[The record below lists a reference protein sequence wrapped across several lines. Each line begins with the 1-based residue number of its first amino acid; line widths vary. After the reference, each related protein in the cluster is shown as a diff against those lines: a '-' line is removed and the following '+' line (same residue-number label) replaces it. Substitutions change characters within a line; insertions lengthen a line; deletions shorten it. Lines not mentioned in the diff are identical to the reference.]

1 MKTKY
6 LLKKVV
12 ALIIVLIAGFALA
25 ACKGSTK
32 KIPYGSLDET
42 VYLSGDGYKITK
54 KELYKEMRTNEISV
68 LEKMIYRL
76 ILADEIETINENKLQ
91 L

>member
-54 KELYKEMRTNEISV
+54 RAIQG
-68 LEKMIYRL
+68 
-76 ILADEIETINENKLQ
+76 NENKRNKRSRKNDLSPNFG
-91 L
+91 